1 MTVYVVTDPMQY
13 KDGKPSAQ
21 FDIRPAAEYGN
32 IVILI
37 PQTEH
42 PHVTEAVVRLLNE
55 RLADYTDDDYILP
68 VGNPALIATTV
79 AIASDINGGV
89 YNLLMWDKIDRKY
102 DPLRVN
108 INVGN
113 ML

>member
-21 FDIRPAAEYGN
+21 FDISPAAEYGD
-32 IVILI
+32 IKILV
-37 PQTEH
+37 PQTDP
-42 PHVTEAVVRLLNE
+42 PHVTDSIVRLLNE
-55 RLADYTDDDYILP
+55 KLADFSDDDYILP
-68 VGNPALIATTV
+68 VGNPALIATAV

-89 YNLLMWDKIDRKY
+89 YSMLIWDKMNRSY
-102 DPLRVN
+102 SPLFVN